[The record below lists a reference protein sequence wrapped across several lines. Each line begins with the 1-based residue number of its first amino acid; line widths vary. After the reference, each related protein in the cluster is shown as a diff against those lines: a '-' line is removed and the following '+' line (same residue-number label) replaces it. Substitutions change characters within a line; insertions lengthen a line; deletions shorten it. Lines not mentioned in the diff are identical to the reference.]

1 MAFLI
6 EHTASE
12 PPPQTVVSKVGPQ
25 TLNVTTNANKK
36 KNKSLNPVR
45 GGAKNISRTW
55 PSGKGKCSACCSG
68 GIHQCRQALREEC
81 HHILYCYSSQGPVEN
96 LTLGFP
102 VSKRRPRGQ
111 SVPGRQMEK
120 HVIGDVSAYLAATAP
135 PFPKRI
141 PTGTSEGLTG
151 VHTPL
156 EHHYLHKK

>member
-1 MAFLI
+1 MGKESALR
-6 EHTASE
+6 AVVGVPSV
-12 PPPQTVVSKVGPQ
+12 QTGPQ
-25 TLNVTTNANKK
+25 GGMSSHTPLLLQSSASGNSNIGVS
-36 KNKSLNPVR
+36 SLLEE
-45 GGAKNISRTW
+45 
-55 PSGKGKCSACCSG
+55 
-68 GIHQCRQALREEC
+68 ALRPE
-81 HHILYCYSSQGPVEN
+81 
-96 LTLGFP
+96 
-102 VSKRRPRGQ
+102 